1 MKAVPVKIVQ
11 GIGPVSSD
19 IRECTHILLHIPS
32 RKFPECFPVILSGT
46 RAGTGCWTWNG
57 DTEKPTIK
65 PSVLTQNHDGSF
77 RCHSWV
83 NDGQAKFL
91 SDCSH
96 GMAGNTVELLD
107 VELPQP
113 PEQGDGV

>member
-11 GIGPVSSD
+11 GTGPVSCGVD
-19 IRECTHILLHIPS
+19 ECTHAMIHIPS
-32 RKFPECFPVILSGT
+32 RTYPEVFPVILKGK
-46 RAGTGCWTWNG
+46 REGTGCWTWNG
-57 DTEKPTIK
+57 DTEKPTLR
-65 PSVLTQNHDGSF
+65 PSVLTRNHDETF

-96 GMAGNTVELLD
+96 DMAGKTVDLLD
-107 VELPQP
+107 VETPSDKQEGAL
-113 PEQGDGV
+113 